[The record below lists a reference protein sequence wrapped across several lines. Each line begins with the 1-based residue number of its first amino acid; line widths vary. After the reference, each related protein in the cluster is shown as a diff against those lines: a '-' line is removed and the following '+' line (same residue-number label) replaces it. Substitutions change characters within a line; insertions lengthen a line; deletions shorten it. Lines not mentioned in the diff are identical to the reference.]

1 MRDVV
6 VASGPNLLI
15 RALWFLF
22 VGWWL
27 GGIVVSVAWL
37 LNVTIIGLPL
47 GLYLLNRL
55 PTVFTLRPQE
65 QSWRRTPEGAWRQ
78 GTEQLPLLLRA
89 VYFLLVGWWLSGL
102 WLAAAYA
109 VGLTIVGLPLSFVM
123 FNYAGAVTTL
133 YRS

>member
-47 GLYLLNRL
+47 GLYPLNRL

-65 QSWRRTPEGAWRQ
+65 QSWRRTPDGEWQQ
-78 GTEQLPLLLRA
+78 GTEQLPFLVRA
-89 VYFLLVGWWLSGL
+89 LYFLLVGWWFSGL

-109 VGLTIVGLPLSFVM
+109 VGLTIVGLPLAFIM